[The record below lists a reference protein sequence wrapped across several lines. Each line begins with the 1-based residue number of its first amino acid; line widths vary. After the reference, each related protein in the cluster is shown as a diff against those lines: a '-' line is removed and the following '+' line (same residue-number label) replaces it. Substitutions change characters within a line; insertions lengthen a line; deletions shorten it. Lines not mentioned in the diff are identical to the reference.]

1 MFACKT
7 KYHRHRRK
15 LLCQMM
21 KAGLALAMATLL
33 CTQALLIREP
43 AHTELDIQSKQT
55 KGEAN
60 IFYFGVEI
68 ENTRLSEIICR
79 F

>member
-1 MFACKT
+1 M
-7 KYHRHRRK
+7 
-15 LLCQMM
+15 CQMM

-43 AHTELDIQSKQT
+43 GHTELDIQSKQT

-60 IFYFGVEI
+60 NFYFGVEI
-68 ENTRLSEIICR
+68 ENTR
-79 F
+79 